1 MIKTRYYALLAMAL
15 LLPLAAVAANSNPVF
30 AQSACGAQVNS
41 SITATQQYYG
51 SSGSYGA
58 TNYNWNIQMTVPVSV
73 SCSYNGGQLYATGNT
88 FDTTSGTNLAS
99 ADTVLNNANGGYYN
113 GQLVFTLQ
121 PSVLGHPLQIS
132 ISVYSNYNGQYGSLV
147 ATTSQSVTIHPSNS
161 YYQNNYPSYYY
172 YNQYPRYHHN
182 RYGYRSYYY
191 YYYNPYMD
199 GSCSY
204 NNQVTVVYYNGY
216 YYYVNC

>member
-1 MIKTRYYALLAMAL
+1 MAL
-15 LLPLAAVAANSNPVF
+15 LLPLAAVAANSSPVF

-51 SSGSYGA
+51 SSGSYDA
-58 TNYNWNIQMTVPVSV
+58 SNYNWNIQMSVPVSA
-73 SCSYNGGQLYATGNT
+73 SCSYTRGQLYATGNA

-99 ADTVLNNANGGYYN
+99 ANTVLNNVNGGYYN
-113 GQLVFTLQ
+113 GQLVFTLP
-121 PSVLGHPLQIS
+121 PSVMGHPLQIS

-161 YYQNNYPSYYY
+161 YYQSNYQNNYQNNYPSYY
-172 YNQYPRYHHN
+172 YNQYPRYHYY

-191 YYYNPYMD
+191 YYYNPYTN
-199 GSCSY
+199 GCSY

-216 YYYVNC
+216 YHYVNC